1 MHRKHTRLFLAMLA
15 ASILLM
21 AFQGRTGPIRPFGAA
36 SSPIHYINL
45 LITDLGH
52 RAGEGIRKMTLRE
65 EEVRALQ
72 RETRLLRLS
81 ARRLQEVML
90 ENERLRTAL
99 ALRENEPRYVATA
112 RVISRGSDR
121 WSNTFIVDKGRDALV
136 EKDMVVVAPEGL
148 LGKVTEA
155 GDSFS
160 RVLLIDD
167 PRFSVAVRLERSRAE
182 TVVSGEGFGRLR
194 VKYVGASEAVEEG
207 EALITSGLGGLFPRG
222 IGVGFVAGVETDEEE
237 LFHDIEAI
245 PFVDTR
251 KAEEV
256 TIIRR

>member
-1 MHRKHTRLFLAMLA
+1 MSRKHTRLFLAVLA

-21 AFQGRTGPIRPFGAA
+21 AFQGRTGPIRPFGSA
-36 SSPIHYINL
+36 SSPINYVNL
-45 LITDLGH
+45 LITDVGH
-52 RAGEGIRKMTLRE
+52 RAGEGVRKITLRD
-65 EEVRALQ
+65 EEVKALQ
-72 RETRLLRLS
+72 REARLLRLS
-81 ARRLQEVML
+81 ARRLQEIML

-99 ALRENEPRYVATA
+99 DLMDNEPRYVATA

-121 WSNTFIVDKGRDALV
+121 WSNTFIVDKGRDDLV
-136 EKDMVVVAPEGL
+136 EKDMVVVVPEGL

-167 PRFSVAVRLERSRAE
+167 PRFSVAVRLERSRTEA
-182 TVVSGEGFGRLR
+182 VVSGEGFGRLR
-194 VKYVGASEAVEEG
+194 VKYVGTGEAVEKG
-207 EALITSGLGGLFPRG
+207 EAIVTSGLGGLFPQG
-222 IGVGFVAGVETDEEE
+222 IGVGFVAHVETDEEE
-237 LFHDIEAI
+237 LFHDIEAV
-245 PFVDTR
+245 PFADTR